1 MAPLRASFYL
11 AVLTPRAARR
21 HACSAATVAG
31 ARLAGEGPN
40 PYSQRQRPLATDS
53 TDAQK
58 RTKRIIDPDR
68 PRHAHGPAFPLLLDA
83 GAPCRG
89 IAARRMPA
97 GAGQDHVRA
106 APGVPRLQRQI
117 RPDRRILRPSRR
129 LAVVRPQRGGRAA
142 LPLSRLEI

>member
-1 MAPLRASFYL
+1 MAPLRPHFCPPIM
-11 AVLTPRAARR
+11 TPRAARR
-21 HACSAATVAG
+21 HAWSATADAG
-31 ARLAGEGPN
+31 VRLAGEGPN

-68 PRHAHGPAFPLLLDA
+68 PRHADGPAFPLLLDA
-83 GAPCRG
+83 GAAGRG
-89 IAARRMPA
+89 TAGGRMPA

-106 APGVPRLQRQI
+106 APGVPRFERQI

-129 LAVVRPQRGGRAA
+129 LAVVRP
-142 LPLSRLEI
+142 

>member
-1 MAPLRASFYL
+1 MARLRAHFCL
-11 AVLTPRAARR
+11 AVMTPRATRR

-58 RTKRIIDPDR
+58 RTERIIDPDR
-68 PRHAHGPAFPLLLDA
+68 PRHVHGPAFPLLLDA

-89 IAARRMPA
+89 TAAGRMPA
-97 GAGQDHVRA
+97 SVGQDHVRTA
-106 APGVPRLQRQI
+106 
-117 RPDRRILRPSRR
+117 
-129 LAVVRPQRGGRAA
+129 
-142 LPLSRLEI
+142 

>member
-21 HACSAATVAG
+21 HAWSAAAVAG

-40 PYSQRQRPLATDS
+40 PYSQRQRPLVTDN

-58 RTKRIIDPDR
+58 RTERIIDPDR

-83 GAPCRG
+83 GAACRRASG
-89 IAARRMPA
+89 GRVPA

-106 APGVPRLQRQI
+106 ARGVPRLQRQI
-117 RPDRRILRPSRR
+117 RPDRRILRPPRR
-129 LAVVRPQRGGRAA
+129 LAVVRP
-142 LPLSRLEI
+142 

>member
-1 MAPLRASFYL
+1 MARLRAYFCL
-11 AVLTPRAARR
+11 AVMAPRAAHR

-31 ARLAGEGPN
+31 VRLAGEGPN

-58 RTKRIIDPDR
+58 RTERTFDPDR
-68 PRHAHGPAFPLLLDA
+68 PRHADGPAFPLLLDA

-89 IAARRMPA
+89 TAAGRMPA
-97 GAGQDHVRA
+97 GAGQDHVRT

-117 RPDRRILRPSRR
+117 RPDRRVLRPSRR
-129 LAVVRPQRGGRAA
+129 LAVVRP
-142 LPLSRLEI
+142 